1 MFKYLEPIKT
11 FNLDDETAYN
21 ILDNSYLFYKDN
33 ILNYQLKENKN
44 FAMAFSAFLRFLK
57 SVNSSKKID
66 EEFFQN
72 YLKNEALKGKPK
84 TISKLNELINEIK
97 LIQSSRILFNS
108 NNYIG
113 FSQIPLKEKS
123 FGKNYKYVNNF
134 DFKIDV
140 NISSNFNNRMLS
152 PEIYFIFTFEEGSI
166 LKIKVDLRMFNEIRK
181 NLSLNIKKILFNENV
196 ALLK

>member
-11 FNLDDETAYN
+11 FNLDDDTANN
-21 ILDNSYLFYKDN
+21 ILDNSYLYYRDN

-44 FAMAFSAFLRFLK
+44 FAMAFSSFLRFLK
-57 SVNSSKKID
+57 SINSSKKID

-84 TISKLNELINEIK
+84 TISKLNDLINEIK

-108 NNYIG
+108 NNNIG
-113 FSQIPLKEKS
+113 FNQIPLKEKN
-123 FGKNYKYVNNF
+123 FGKNYKYVSNF

-152 PEIYFIFTFEEGSI
+152 PEIYFIFTFEDGSI

-181 NLSLNIKKILFNENV
+181 DLSLNIKKILFNENV